1 MRGDYIVHVDQIS
14 RNKGGFGSENGRF
27 EDESEDAYSDRYK
40 GCVKLA
46 YLGQSSSS
54 ESEQVSQFSLFNK

>member
-46 YLGQSSSS
+46 YLGQS
-54 ESEQVSQFSLFNK
+54 